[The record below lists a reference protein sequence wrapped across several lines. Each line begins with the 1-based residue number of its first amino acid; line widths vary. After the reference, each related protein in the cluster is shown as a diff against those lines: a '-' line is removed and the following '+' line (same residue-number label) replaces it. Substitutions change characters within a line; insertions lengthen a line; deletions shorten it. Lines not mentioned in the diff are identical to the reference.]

1 MPPLSKAVDLISSR
15 GTSVALG
22 EALTAP
28 DAHRARKFNSSTSF
42 RSRRDLVL
50 FSYGLIVGQE
60 SATNV
65 PANDILAPL
74 FLAVC
79 GDPVGTAGD
88 LSVSLL
94 VMIEETLGFAAPSH
108 LSTRSHHSGC
118 TGSRR
123 ARCKNESRPSTRGTS
138 CQIRRPNRPRT

>member
-1 MPPLSKAVDLISSR
+1 MTPLSKAVDLISSR

-28 DAHRARKFNSSTSF
+28 DAHRARKFNSWTSF

-60 SATNV
+60 SVTNV

-88 LSVSLL
+88 LSVSSARDDRGDARFRRTQPPLNAL
-94 VMIEETLGFAAPSH
+94 PPLRLHRIEKSALQE
-108 LSTRSHHSGC
+108 
-118 TGSRR
+118 
-123 ARCKNESRPSTRGTS
+123 
-138 CQIRRPNRPRT
+138 

>member
-1 MPPLSKAVDLISSR
+1 MTPLSKAVDLISSR

-50 FSYGLIVGQE
+50 FLYGLIVGQE
-60 SATNV
+60 SAANFV
-65 PANDILAPL
+65 PANTADDILAPL

-88 LSVSLL
+88 LSVSSARDDRGDARFRRTQPPLNAL
-94 VMIEETLGFAAPSH
+94 PPLRLHRIEKSALQE
-108 LSTRSHHSGC
+108 
-118 TGSRR
+118 
-123 ARCKNESRPSTRGTS
+123 
-138 CQIRRPNRPRT
+138 

>member
-1 MPPLSKAVDLISSR
+1 MTPLSKAVDLISSR

-88 LSVSLL
+88 LSVSSARDDRGDARFRRTQPPLNAL
-94 VMIEETLGFAAPSH
+94 PPLRLHRIEKSALQE
-108 LSTRSHHSGC
+108 
-118 TGSRR
+118 
-123 ARCKNESRPSTRGTS
+123 
-138 CQIRRPNRPRT
+138 

>member
-1 MPPLSKAVDLISSR
+1 LSKAVDLSSSR

-28 DAHRARKFNSSTSF
+28 DDHRARRFNSSRSV

-60 SATNV
+60 SAANFV
-65 PANDILAPL
+65 PANTADDILAPL

-88 LSVSLL
+88 LSVSSARDDRGDARFRRTQPPLNAL
-94 VMIEETLGFAAPSH
+94 PPLRLHRIEKSALQE
-108 LSTRSHHSGC
+108 
-118 TGSRR
+118 
-123 ARCKNESRPSTRGTS
+123 
-138 CQIRRPNRPRT
+138 

>member
-1 MPPLSKAVDLISSR
+1 M
-15 GTSVALG
+15 
-22 EALTAP
+22 
-28 DAHRARKFNSSTSF
+28 
-42 RSRRDLVL
+42 L

-88 LSVSLL
+88 LSVSSARDDRGDARFRRTQPPLNAL
-94 VMIEETLGFAAPSH
+94 PPLRLHRIEKSALQE
-108 LSTRSHHSGC
+108 
-118 TGSRR
+118 
-123 ARCKNESRPSTRGTS
+123 
-138 CQIRRPNRPRT
+138 